1 MALDDYRVI
10 DYPEKTSVD
19 NTDFVMTDSESNGT
33 NKYQVSR
40 IITEAEAKVAA
51 AVAAEAGAR
60 EAADEALQDDIDT
73 RATSAELAAEA
84 AAREEAD
91 DALKEDLIN
100 EIEVT
105 GKSFDLTWISGYT
118 IDTDT
123 STGSFGIREY
133 SGRRYAGPFKS
144 ITDFSVV
151 PNVNQV
157 SVIATDSNGRST
169 LNTGF
174 KNTRIEVS
182 ASAGENFY
190 VLCSFD
196 NDEYVPAVIVT
207 GELSNINSLSDII
220 AYVIGNNV
228 FRFLR
233 GNLTDGINVSSTEY
247 AMYQQNISV
256 LPFDLVIPIS
266 DLIRIKIF
274 TYDDVSG
281 ANPTALGYVN
291 ENSDYTL
298 KKSTYFRIGVHYRSG
313 VSGIKMSDKIG
324 MYETEMYKA
333 LVFYANDYRHYNLM
347 DCIDTVLLRLRHIPI
362 NNNIRVINH
371 RGYNVEYPEN
381 TLLAFK
387 KSRERGFNAVETDV
401 RFTSDGVAVCLHDS
415 TINRTSNGTGNIA
428 DMTYETA
435 LTYDFGAWKNP
446 AYAGQ
451 KLPTFE
457 EFLKLCRNIGLHAY
471 IELKVGTQEQIE
483 GLVDMVTRCGMKDHV
498 TWISYNTPQLAY
510 VKNVDDS
517 ARLGLL
523 GNTITQTLITNYAL
537 TLKTEK
543 NEVFMSTDYNNLTNE
558 IVDLCIEN
566 GLPIEVFTLNEM
578 SALDNLN
585 TYVTGITTDCLQA
598 NVYLYEKYLQ

>member
-1 MALDDYRVI
+1 MADV
-10 DYPEKTSVD
+10 TSIYGNPIKD
-19 NTDFVMTDSESNGT
+19 
-33 NKYQVSR
+33 
-40 IITEAEAKVAA
+40 
-51 AVAAEAGAR
+51 AVAR
-60 EAADEALQDDIDT
+60 ADIATNTQDISDLKDGLID
-73 RATSAELAAEA
+73 
-84 AAREEAD
+84 
-91 DALKEDLIN
+91 

-118 IDTDT
+118 IDTNV
-123 STGSFGIREY
+123 STGAFAIREY

-157 SVIATDSNGRST
+157 AVIATDSNGRST

-182 ASAGENFY
+182 ASVGENFY
-190 VLCSFD
+190 ILCSFD
-196 NDEYVPAVIVT
+196 NDDYVPSALVD
-207 GELSNINSLSDII
+207 GDLSNINSLSDII
-220 AYVIGNNV
+220 VYVIGNNV

-233 GNLTDGINVSSTEY
+233 GNLTDGINVSNTEY

-256 LPFDLVIPIS
+256 LPFDLIIPKS
-266 DLIRIKIF
+266 DLIRIKVF
-274 TYDDVSG
+274 TYDDASG
-281 ANPTALGYVN
+281 TNPTALGYIN

-298 KKSTYFRIGVHYRSG
+298 KKGTYFRIGVHYRTG
-313 VSGIKMSDKIG
+313 VSGAKMSDTIG
-324 MYETEMYKA
+324 MYETAMYKS
-333 LVFYANDYRHYNLM
+333 LVFYANNYRHYNLM
-347 DCIDTVLLRLRHIPI
+347 DCIDTVLLKLRHVPI

-381 TLLAFK
+381 TLLAFR

-435 LTYDFGAWKNP
+435 LTYDFGAWKNS

-457 EFLKLCRNIGLHAY
+457 EFLKLCRNIGLSAY
-471 IELKVGTQEQIE
+471 VELKVGTQEQIE
-483 GLVDMVTRCGMKDHV
+483 GIVRTVIKCGMKNHV
-498 TWISYNTPQLAY
+498 TWISYNTPQLTY

-523 GNTITQTLITNYAL
+523 GNTITQSLITNYAL
-537 TLKTEK
+537 TLKTGK
-543 NEVFMSTDYNNLTNE
+543 NEVFMGTDYNNLTNE
-558 IVDLCIEN
+558 IVDLCIDN
-566 GLPIEVFTLNEM
+566 NLPIEVFTLNGM

-585 TYVTGITTDCLQA
+585 TYVTGIITDCLQA
-598 NVYLYEKYLQ
+598 NVYLYEKYVQ